1 MKTHAR
7 TLRQSKAHSPEKT
20 VMTTAPAPATDPAI
34 DERFQRR
41 QLENS
46 VSLTGPESLRC
57 RWYRLRL
64 TIAEMNYAT
73 RRLAE
78 LQTRLP

>member
-7 TLRQSKAHSPEKT
+7 TPLRPKAHSAGKT
-20 VMTTAPAPATDPAI
+20 VMATAPVTAIAPAA
-34 DERFQRR
+34 DERVQRR
-41 QLENS
+41 QLEKS
-46 VSLTGPESLRC
+46 VSLTGAERFRC
-57 RWYRLRL
+57 LWYRLRL

-78 LQTRLP
+78 LQARLP

>member
-7 TLRQSKAHSPEKT
+7 TPLQPTTRRAAKT
-20 VMTTAPAPATDPAI
+20 AMTTAPVTAVAPAV
-34 DERFQRR
+34 DEHVQRR
-41 QLENS
+41 QLEKS
-46 VSLTGPESLRC
+46 VSLTGTERLRC

-64 TIAEMNYAT
+64 TVAEMNYAT

-78 LQTRLP
+78 LQSRLP